1 MISAVSEL
9 VSYRTFPSRLALP
22 HDMFYFQGRCISQ
35 LVVFGRTDGP
45 SLSPTALENTHVDIV
60 TLNDSVLQS

>member
-45 SLSPTALENTHVDIV
+45 SLSPTALEAQMTIHGKMS
-60 TLNDSVLQS
+60 LF